1 MSVIKPIQLMM
12 KAAPFSLGLAII
24 LAVPLAIPAQNLSP
38 SEIAAQEGIRRQEA
52 TIRLRQRLVQAQ
64 AAQRSGDLVAAS
76 KAYEDAYALAQSIG
90 NVGIENETQQ
100 TIQGLT
106 DVLLRRAQQAERER
120 NFVQA
125 DSFANRAVIIN
136 PQSEAARAYRRLL
149 DEKIRA
155 QQGRVPSLAVQAM
168 VPETRTNM
176 IKNATLV
183 QDGRLLYEMGR
194 YDEAEQ
200 RLQQA
205 INNDPN
211 NQAAFY
217 YASLVKEA
225 KYAQESRKRGL
236 AAKEAMLQVQEAWNP
251 PVPSGLPVA
260 NPFARTNLIHTGP
273 GRQKIR
279 SKLERIVID
288 EIRFAGLPLS
298 AVIQELDQQARLRD
312 PEKEGINFI
321 INPNVDKPSPV
332 AAAGAID
339 PNTGLPLPA
348 APTQPD
354 VDLNNV
360 IIRLESPLRNIKLI
374 HLLEAV
380 ANVADHPIKFS
391 VEEYAVEFSQRLP
404 QAEQLYARTF
414 KVDPNTFIQ
423 GLESVQALYLIPT
436 SSGTG
441 GGGGGFGGGG
451 GGGFGGGGGVG
462 GGGGG
467 SDAGIPRV
475 IVAGG
480 GFGGQGGGFGGGGGG
495 FGGGGG
501 LGGGGLGGGGLGGGG
516 VGGGAYSG
524 IGLTG
529 VTTITPTQ
537 SIQDIVRQF
546 FTAATGINFGG
557 GLGQGGFGGAGGGGF
572 GAGGGAFGAG
582 AAGIPG
588 VTGTAIRTLFFN
600 DRTGILY
607 VRATMEELDIIEGA
621 IQTLNVAPPQVTLEV
636 KFVEITQDDN
646 KALGFDWILGNTL
659 AFGGKV
665 GAQGGD
671 APSFVGPP
679 SQANPTGIFPGA
691 GGPGTV
697 PQSASD
703 GLLTSGL
710 RNNFPAVGT
719 VTGILTDPQFRLV
732 IRALEQRS
740 GVDVM
745 SAPRVTTLS
754 GRQAQIAVTVNRQ
767 ILANVNATA
776 SQTTAVTATTV
787 GTGAQAANPVPLL
800 QPTPISFPT
809 GPTLDVI
816 PYVSADGYTIQMTLI
831 PSIIDFVGYGNP
843 DIPDAARFEAS
854 IQAQAGQVRSPVPLP
869 RFLVRQIATSATVW
883 DGQTIVLGGLISDDV
898 RRQRDKVPV
907 LGDIPVL
914 GRLFRS
920 ESSGTSK
927 KNLVVFVTPTIIDP
941 AGNRVHSED
950 NLPYN
955 PNLLP
960 TQAPSAVAPPN
971 LPLEAPAPAVPGPQA
986 RR

>member
-24 LAVPLAIPAQNLSP
+24 LAVPFAIPAQNLSP
-38 SEIAAQEGIRRQEA
+38 TEVAEQEAIRRQEA
-52 TIRLRQRLVQAQ
+52 TIRLRQKLTQAQ
-64 AAQRSGDLVAAS
+64 AAQRSGDLVLAS
-76 KAYEDAYALAQSIG
+76 KTYEEAYALVQSIG
-90 NVGIENETQQ
+90 NVGIDAETQQ
-100 TIQGLT
+100 VVQGLT
-106 DVLLRRAQQAERER
+106 EVLLKRAQQAEKEK
-120 NFVQA
+120 NYAQA

-136 PQSEAARAYRRLL
+136 PKSAEAVAYRKSLN
-149 DEKIRA
+149 EKIQA
-155 QQGRVPSLAVQAM
+155 QQGRIPSLAAQAII
-168 VPETRTNM
+168 PEVRTNM

-183 QDGRLLYEMGR
+183 QDGRLLWEMGR
-194 YDEAEQ
+194 YDDSEKVLE
-200 RLQQA
+200 QA
-205 INNDPN
+205 IKADPN
-211 NQAAFY
+211 NQSAFY
-217 YASLVKEA
+217 YLSLVKEA
-225 KYAQESRKRGL
+225 KYAQESRKRGM
-236 AAKEAMLQVQEAWNP
+236 AAKEALLQVQEAWNP

-260 NPFARTNLIHTGP
+260 NPFARTNLINTGP
-273 GRQKIR
+273 GRQKIQ

-288 EIRFAGLPLS
+288 EIKFSGLPLS
-298 AVIQELDQQARLRD
+298 AVVQELYQQALLRD
-312 PEKEGINFI
+312 PDKQGVNFI
-321 INPNVDKPSPV
+321 INPNVDKPSPI
-332 AAAGAID
+332 AQQGAID
-339 PNTGLPLPA
+339 PNTGLPLQA
-348 APTQPD
+348 APTQPE

-360 IIRLESPLRNIKLI
+360 IIRLESPLRNMKLLHI
-374 HLLEAV
+374 LEAV
-380 ANVADHPIKFS
+380 ANVADHPIKWS
-391 VEEYAVEFSQRLP
+391 LEEYAVVFSQRLP
-404 QAEQLYARTF
+404 QAEVLYSRTF

-423 GLESVQALYLIPT
+423 GLESVSAIYPIPT
-436 SSGTG
+436 SSSTG

-451 GGGFGGGGGVG
+451 GGGLG

-467 SDAGIPRV
+467 GGQGGGDAAGIPRV
-475 IVAGG
+475 FVAGG

-501 LGGGGLGGGGLGGGG
+501 GGLGGGGLGGGLG
-516 VGGGAYSG
+516 GQGGGGGGAYSG

-529 VTTITPTQ
+529 VTTITTTQ
-537 SIQDIVRQF
+537 TIQDIVRQF

-557 GLGQGGFGGAGGGGF
+557 SLGQGGLGG
-572 GAGGGAFGAG
+572 GGGAFTGGAGQFGAG
-582 AAGIPG
+582 AGAGGIPG
-588 VTGTAIRTLFFN
+588 VPGSAIRTLFFN

-621 IQTLNVAPPQVTLEV
+621 IHTLNTAPPQVTLEV

-691 GGPGTV
+691 GGPATV
-697 PQSASD
+697 PASASD

-710 RNNFPAVGT
+710 RNNLPAVGT
-719 VTGILTDPQFRLV
+719 ITGILTDPQFRVV

-754 GRQAQIAVTVNRQ
+754 GRQAQVQVTVHRQ
-767 ILANVNATA
+767 ILASVNATA
-776 SQTTAVTATTV
+776 SQTTATTATTV
-787 GTGAQAANPVPLL
+787 TGQAANPVALL
-800 QPTPISFPT
+800 QPQPISIPT

-831 PSIIDFVGYGNP
+831 PSILDFVGYGNP
-843 DIPDAARFEAS
+843 DIPDASRFEATV
-854 IQAQAGQVRSPVPLP
+854 QAQAGTIRSPVPLP
-869 RFLVRQIATSATVW
+869 RFLVRQITTSATVW

-907 LGDIPVL
+907 LGDIPLV

-955 PNLLP
+955 PNLIP
-960 TQAPSAVAPPN
+960 AQRPAAAAPPIR
-971 LPLEAPAPAVPGPQA
+971 PVETPAIPGPQA